1 MFRRYALRNLRLPTT
16 PELYYVVPHA
26 NWVTD
31 WVGRYITSG
40 ISSQFGWQTH
50 VTSAPH
56 LLSGQ
61 IVHYGEMGAFLSS
74 LGSRR
79 NTRNTIVTTIFHGDR
94 LEQFPDLGKSVN
106 HFLDNAHVPERIVT
120 ACSIMEKRLAS
131 WGVPA
136 EKIVLIPLGVDLNR
150 FKPTTLQERL
160 ACRHKMSIPDDAVC
174 IGSFQKDGVG
184 WEEGLTPKLIKGPDV
199 FLKVIERLHKEFKLF
214 VLLTGPSRGYVK
226 QGLDALG
233 VLYHHEILSDY
244 LKIVDFYHCLD
255 LYLVTSREE
264 GGPKVVLEALATGI
278 PLVSTRVGMAPD
290 VIQHGRNGMLA
301 DLEDVDMLAE
311 HAARVIEQ
319 DELRSQLIV
328 NGIDDITHYD
338 WIYIATRYYNEL
350 YTPLLKHQSSEN
362 NPSNWAPS

>member
-50 VTSAPH
+50 ITSAPH

-61 IVHYGEMGAFLSS
+61 IVHYGELGTFIFS

-79 NTRNTIVTTIFHGDR
+79 NNCNTIITTLFHGDR
-94 LEQFPDLGKSVN
+94 TEQFPELAQSVDL
-106 HFLDNAHVPERIVT
+106 LIENAHVAERIVT
-120 ACSIMEKRLAS
+120 ACSIMEKRLVS

-136 EKIVLIPLGVDLNR
+136 EKIVRIPLGVDLNR
-150 FKPTTLQERL
+150 FKPTTSQKR
-160 ACRHKMSIPDDAVC
+160 AVCRRKMDIPNESIC

-184 WEEGLTPKLIKGPDV
+184 WKEGLTPKLIKGPDI
-199 FLKVIERLHKEFKLF
+199 FLQVIERLSDQYKLF
-214 VLLTGPSRGYVK
+214 VFLTGPARGYVK
-226 QGLDALG
+226 QGLEALG
-233 VLYHHEILSDY
+233 VPYRHEILSNY
-244 LKIVDFYHCLD
+244 LDIVDFYHCLD

-264 GGPKVVLEALATGI
+264 GGPKAVLESLASGV

-319 DELRSQLIV
+319 DELRNQLIV
-328 NGIDDITHYD
+328 NGLNDITYYD
-338 WIYIATRYYNEL
+338 WTYIAARYYNEL
-350 YTPLLKHQSSEN
+350 YTPLLKQQPSEN
-362 NPSNWAPS
+362 NPSNWEPS